1 MDWLLLRK
9 AVEART
15 AKVFLQFLY
24 MYRMLIKDCVF
35 IAAKSVAKTRNL
47 CTRNLFLLR
56 HLPMRGSALVGANL
70 QPMTSA
76 LKTGS
81 IQTTFL
87 HPLDIRRISGRVL
100 GSACDRSA
108 ISQSSKISVKNLSY
122 CLKKHLLCQLK
133 PSNWPT

>member
-1 MDWLLLRK
+1 MDWLLLRT
-9 AVEART
+9 AVEAKT

-76 LKTGS
+76 S
-81 IQTTFL
+81 NRF
-87 HPLDIRRISGRVL
+87 HPDNIPPSAGYPADIRSGFGVWL
-100 GSACDRSA
+100 
-108 ISQSSKISVKNLSY
+108 
-122 CLKKHLLCQLK
+122 
-133 PSNWPT
+133 